1 MKKEIEDLTGRKFGR
16 LTVLER
22 EFNDNSRGTKWWCKC
37 ECGNKVLV
45 SRHSLVLGLTK
56 SCGCYQKEKSRENGK
71 RNKKYNTYDL
81 SGDFGKGYTSKGEEF
96 WFDKKDYDKIKDYCW
111 YFDKKTGYLFAQLP
125 DTRKRVSL
133 HRLVM
138 GFPKGKMV
146 GHITH
151 EAFNRYDNRKCN
163 LKIGPMKENAR
174 SINMKNLELQKK
186 AELLEA
192 LVNDLCEETSA
203 EEIYEHLLTL
213 GTDIGITDEDLK
225 DWGFNPFEDEEDD
238 DVPDWRVSEGEYE
251 ITDNGDIILGK
262 EAAFNFKIGDYKRIE
277 FLDDFGDT
285 ERIGTYRVID
295 KSNDKVLCEF
305 IN

>member
-1 MKKEIEDLTGRKFGR
+1 ME
-16 LTVLER
+16 
-22 EFNDNSRGTKWWCKC
+22 
-37 ECGNKVLV
+37 
-45 SRHSLVLGLTK
+45 
-56 SCGCYQKEKSRENGK
+56 
-71 RNKKYNTYDL
+71 
-81 SGDFGKGYTSKGEEF
+81 
-96 WFDKKDYDKIKDYCW
+96 
-111 YFDKKTGYLFAQLP
+111 
-125 DTRKRVSL
+125 
-133 HRLVM
+133 
-138 GFPKGKMV
+138 
-146 GHITH
+146 
-151 EAFNRYDNRKCN
+151 
-163 LKIGPMKENAR
+163 
-174 SINMKNLELQKK
+174 NLELQKK

-203 EEIYEHLLTL
+203 EQAYEHLLTL
-213 GTDIGITDEDLK
+213 GMDIGITDKDLK